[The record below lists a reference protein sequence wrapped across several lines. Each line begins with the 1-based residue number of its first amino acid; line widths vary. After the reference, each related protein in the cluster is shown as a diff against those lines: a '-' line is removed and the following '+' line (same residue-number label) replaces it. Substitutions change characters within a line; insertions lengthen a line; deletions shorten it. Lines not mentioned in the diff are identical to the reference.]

1 MNGIYV
7 RAISDQLPS
16 ISSLYHYDVAEL
28 GKRHTATNHTVRI
41 LETDMGHAMRNLTAG
56 QTEDCVPGAV
66 EQLQKQV
73 LLHHTVTIH
82 VQIQVMMGF
91 QAYVST

>member
-1 MNGIYV
+1 
-7 RAISDQLPS
+7 
-16 ISSLYHYDVAEL
+16 
-28 GKRHTATNHTVRI
+28 
-41 LETDMGHAMRNLTAG
+41 MGHAMRNLTAG
-56 QTEDCVPGAV
+56 QTEDYVPGAV

-73 LLHHTVTIH
+73 LHHTVTIH